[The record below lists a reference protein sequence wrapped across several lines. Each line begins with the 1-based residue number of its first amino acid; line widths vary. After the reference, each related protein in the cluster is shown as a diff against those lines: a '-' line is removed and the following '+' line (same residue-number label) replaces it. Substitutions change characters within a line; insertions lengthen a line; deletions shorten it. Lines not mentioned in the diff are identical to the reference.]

1 MTVDWTMAR
10 VTKIYLVAGVL
21 CLVLGLAVSV
31 DLIDSKA
38 YPMLT
43 VALPAGAICLGLF
56 FICYIFE
63 KESVRFD
70 EDERRVRSAGNRRDG
85 TKPRGSLVVVD
96 ARQWHN
102 IRTFSLWSCCIFTFQ
117 RATIFAAIMMARRGS
132 IPCARWN

>member
-1 MTVDWTMAR
+1 MSVDCARGKPGAGAAGMRQRMAVDWTMAR

-21 CLVLGLAVSV
+21 SLVLGLAVSV

-70 EDERRVRSAGNRRDG
+70 EERAARSKCGE
-85 TKPRGSLVVVD
+85 S
-96 ARQWHN
+96 
-102 IRTFSLWSCCIFTFQ
+102 
-117 RATIFAAIMMARRGS
+117 ARRNET
-132 IPCARWN
+132 ARESGDCGRAAVAKH

>member
-1 MTVDWTMAR
+1 MAR

-21 CLVLGLAVSV
+21 CLALGLAVSV

-63 KESVRFD
+63 KESARFD
-70 EDERRVRSAGNRRDG
+70 EERQALLKREESARSDKTAPESGG
-85 TKPRGSLVVVD
+85 YG
-96 ARQWHN
+96 
-102 IRTFSLWSCCIFTFQ
+102 
-117 RATIFAAIMMARRGS
+117 RAAVAKH
-132 IPCARWN
+132 